1 MVEYKIYQIEKFDL
15 VFNKLDYSE
24 QIRVNNILSQ
34 LREHGAQIGKP
45 LSGLSFFREK
55 KFGDKR
61 LYYLIYP
68 DLKIILVVAISDK
81 KTQQDTIDEIL
92 SDLTEYK
99 KYVNMLFNKKD

>member
-1 MVEYKIYQIEKFDL
+1 
-15 VFNKLDYSE
+15 
-24 QIRVNNILSQ
+24 
-34 LREHGAQIGKP
+34 
-45 LSGLSFFREK
+45 LSFFREK